1 MILRC
6 SCGVSSETV
15 KTKVSFHSGSLPA
28 PVRIADRQHKM
39 GILVNERMK
48 REKKKQVLL
57 YVRTVRT
64 ICDAAFLLLG
74 AAGKDHEG
82 VHVI

>member
-1 MILRC
+1 MILRW

-48 REKKKQVLL
+48 KQTNKQVVL
-57 YVRTVRT
+57 YVRT